1 MRLLLELQRIARL
14 QSEQLPGLQAVM
26 LKTAKMGEARLKMA
40 KMGTRLK
47 TAMMGTRLKTAMMG
61 TRVSSHVP
69 QGLPRSPLC
78 LPPNRPRNQRRQT
91 APRAGL
97 RTPWQE
103 QFGSH
108 AYQS

>member
-26 LKTAKMGEARLKMA
+26 LKTAKMVTMLKMA
-40 KMGTRLK
+40 
-47 TAMMGTRLKTAMMG
+47 MMGMMPKTAMMG

-103 QFGSH
+103 QLGSH